1 MSGKPQQALAP
12 ALAAVANRSGL
23 PACGRQDDRRDNIAA
38 VPTAHS
44 PGGGVDVLKR
54 FAPAGWNCGISPRSA
69 AGRWSFAGPKRSY
82 ECVIRS
88 GELCSQRTSCRQPT
102 IGVPAISHN
111 LLFIGH
117 WPIGAISFPNS
128 GDSIWRSIC

>member
-1 MSGKPQQALAP
+1 VSGKPQQALAP

-54 FAPAGWNCGISPRSA
+54 FAPAGWNCAASVLHVDSPRLVFPRSLTICCSSGTGRLALFRFRTA
-69 AGRWSFAGPKRSY
+69 ATRFVDQFADLVPSRTPLQS
-82 ECVIRS
+82 IAS
-88 GELCSQRTSCRQPT
+88 GVNCLTARRLT
-102 IGVPAISHN
+102 G
-111 LLFIGH
+111 
-117 WPIGAISFPNS
+117 
-128 GDSIWRSIC
+128 